1 MVQPSSLRKT
11 TGKTGENERGLRT
24 FPLAFASLVNGL
36 GLVSLSLSLSL
47 PPSLASAARR
57 RRRGQRWKIT
67 EKKQKR
73 RKKREGVGEEGEAV
87 GRVVKNG
94 GEERVFRGRAR
105 LGGVGG
111 PSLIFAR
118 CISRALSGEREDRC
132 ECDLLL
138 SRPVKLNYYDRYR

>member
-36 GLVSLSLSLSL
+36 GLVSLSLSLPL

-94 GEERVFRGRAR
+94 GEERVFRGEQGS
-105 LGGVGG
+105 GGWV
-111 PSLIFAR
+111 
-118 CISRALSGEREDRC
+118 AL
-132 ECDLLL
+132 L
-138 SRPVKLNYYDRYR
+138 